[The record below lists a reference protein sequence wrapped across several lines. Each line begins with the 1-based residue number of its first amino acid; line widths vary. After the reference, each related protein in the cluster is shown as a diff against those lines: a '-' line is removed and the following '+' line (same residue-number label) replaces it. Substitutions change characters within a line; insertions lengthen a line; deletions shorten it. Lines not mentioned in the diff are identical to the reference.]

1 MAGFGPHDDL
11 SRFEAGATFEPGP
24 AGGSPPMLMQ
34 RFSPPDDPLEV
45 LPVGPAQTKWIAID
59 QRWGDAHNAR
69 VSSETMRELQ
79 LEIGKQQ
86 KRIADLTRHK
96 GQDGYGLDV
105 DAPQVAA
112 EQKKLD
118 RAITRRDQLRALSV
132 RSEHASIVGQLR
144 RSVADWRHPER
155 LHAGGDRGP
164 AGVEVAAQGRDDC
177 RRRGAVASGHR
188 HQERRACGGAK
199 GTVADRVGEKRA
211 KSVIDALAEAG
222 QPPIGALIRTG
233 QPLTFNKTTTRAIVA
248 NLNREA
254 IAGIPVAFTET
265 TDVLALFCWTFGDKL
280 LAKINERI
288 EELGDDKN
296 ALDQTQREVREAEL
310 GAEILDIERAE
321 CALIWAADARRKTL
335 DFRPDTS
342 PMAVLGVGLV
352 TKPAGP
358 KGTSSQH
365 AYDVI
370 QPGR

>member
-1 MAGFGPHDDL
+1 MRASLD
-11 SRFEAGATFEPGP
+11 SYGARLPIGGIRSGCMLEVIEDQPASKLLRKGETI
-24 AGGSPPMLMQ
+24 AGG
-34 RFSPPDDPLEV
+34 V
-45 LPVGPAQTKWIAID
+45 
-59 QRWGDAHNAR
+59 AR
-69 VSSETMRELQ
+69 L
-79 LEIGKQQ
+79 
-86 KRIADLTRHK
+86 
-96 GQDGYGLDV
+96 
-105 DAPQVAA
+105 
-112 EQKKLD
+112 
-118 RAITRRDQLRALSV
+118 RRDIATKSAELAEVQRAPWPT
-132 RSEHASIVGQLR
+132 AS
-144 RSVADWRHPER
+144 
-155 LHAGGDRGP
+155 
-164 AGVEVAAQGRDDC
+164 
-177 RRRGAVASGHR
+177 
-188 HQERRACGGAK
+188 AK
-199 GTVADRVGEKRA
+199 QRA

-222 QPPIGALIRTG
+222 QPPIGALIRTD

>member
-96 GQDGYGLDV
+96 GQGGYGLDA

-118 RAITRRDQLRALSV
+118 RAITRRDQLRALDSYGARLPIGGI
-132 RSEHASIVGQLR
+132 RSGCMLEVIEDQPASKLLRKGETIAGGVARLR
-144 RSVADWRHPER
+144 RDIATKSAE
-155 LHAGGDRGP
+155 LA
-164 AGVEVAAQGRDDC
+164 EVQRAPWPT
-177 RRRGAVASGHR
+177 AS
-188 HQERRACGGAK
+188 AK
-199 GTVADRVGEKRA
+199 QRA

-222 QPPIGALIRTG
+222 QPPIGALIRTD

-310 GAEILDIERAE
+310 GAEILDVERAE